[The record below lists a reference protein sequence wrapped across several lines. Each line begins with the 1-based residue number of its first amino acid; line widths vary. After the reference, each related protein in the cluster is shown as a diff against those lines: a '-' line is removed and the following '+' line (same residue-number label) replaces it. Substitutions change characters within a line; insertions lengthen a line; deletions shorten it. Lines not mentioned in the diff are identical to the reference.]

1 MMKMNSITRIASL
14 LITVLMILSLCACGE
29 GGSATED
36 EEGKL
41 NKITTD
47 GGNVIGYERKYFNDN
62 GDISRLDV
70 YDKNEKYD
78 HYILYEYDEKNRL
91 VKETTYRA
99 DGIGEY
105 YYTYTYNDKD
115 AMVEKGYYTMMDGAT
130 RTLYDDKG
138 YAIEK
143 YTYNSDNKLAKHEVN
158 ENGIWKDAPLE
169 EATEAATVSE
179 TKAK

>member
-14 LITVLMILSLCACGE
+14 LITALMLFSLCACG
-29 GGSATED
+29 GSGSSTKD

-47 GGNVIGYERKYFNDN
+47 GGNVIGYDRKYFNDN

-70 YDKNEKYD
+70 YDKDENYD
-78 HYILYEYDEKNRL
+78 HYILYEYDEQNRL

-99 DGIGEY
+99 DGIGQH
-105 YYTYTYNDKD
+105 YYTYVYNDKGV
-115 AMVEKGYYTMMDGAT
+115 MTEKGYYTMMNGAT

-138 YAIEK
+138 YAIER
-143 YTYNSDNKLAKHEVN
+143 YSYNNDNKLAKHEVI
-158 ENGIWKDAPLE
+158 ENGVWKDAPLE
-169 EATEAATVSE
+169 EPTEASTD
-179 TKAK
+179 AKH